1 MVVWRR
7 GATDTRERGEKSAKH
22 HGLEKL
28 RSCSRLADAWP
39 GHPLFPSLP
48 SAVFHSELQAC
59 KPNWNCLS
67 LPGLGL
73 SFSNLLVAALNSFSE
88 FP

>member
-1 MVVWRR
+1 M
-7 GATDTRERGEKSAKH
+7 DTREQEEKPAKH

-39 GHPLFPSLP
+39 GHPLSSLP
-48 SAVFHSELQAC
+48 FVVFQFEFQAW

-73 SFSNLLVAALNSFSE
+73 SFSNLLVAVLNSFSE